1 MNDYFAKNSAI
12 FSDEEM
18 ELLKLKKVF
27 VAGCGGLGG
36 SITEILAR
44 TGIGCLV
51 LADMDVFEPSN
62 MNRQILCTEETLG
75 MGKAQAAASR
85 VRSINPDAQTTVI
98 TEAISAENAS
108 ALIKGCDIVIDAL
121 DSVEARL
128 VLEDACSAEG
138 LFLIHGAVNGW
149 ALQTGVCPPGAG
161 VLHSLYGGKNTAT
174 HPGGGIAMTVFTC
187 AAFEVSEAVNVLLGR
202 PGSRDGKLLFF
213 DLLTKESQIIPMP

>member
-18 ELLKLKKVF
+18 ELLKLKQVF

-36 SITEILAR
+36 SITEILTR
-44 TGIGCLV
+44 SGI
-51 LADMDVFEPSN
+51 
-62 MNRQILCTEETLG
+62 
-75 MGKAQAAASR
+75 
-85 VRSINPDAQTTVI
+85 
-98 TEAISAENAS
+98 
-108 ALIKGCDIVIDAL
+108 
-121 DSVEARL
+121 
-128 VLEDACSAEG
+128 
-138 LFLIHGAVNGW
+138 GW